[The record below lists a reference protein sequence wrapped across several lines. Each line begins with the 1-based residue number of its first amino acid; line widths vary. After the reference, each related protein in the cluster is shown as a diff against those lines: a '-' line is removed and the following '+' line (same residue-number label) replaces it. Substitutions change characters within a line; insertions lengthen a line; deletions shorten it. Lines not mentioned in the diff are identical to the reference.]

1 VSDLESKP
9 WVVTRHQQSWMLYDK
24 VFIFS
29 SHKQAEAFCVQN
41 NDKGKGYYIFSPA
54 EVMYAAE
61 VVNGAS

>member
-1 VSDLESKP
+1 
-9 WVVTRHQQSWMLYDK
+9 MLYDK